1 MARHTRLH
9 WAPAAAILILCAAF
23 AWFSPRSTRDMLPLS
38 AEGGDVRALTVS
50 GDGTLRAFALPAS
63 GLLSSALADSA
74 CVRLPPAL
82 PGPLTGDI
90 CVSAGGMCA
99 WITPRGAFLSP
110 ADGDSGCYMILGSGP
125 ALYQKIQDLIPQN
138 A

>member
-74 CVRLPPAL
+74 LSLIHISSPRDLSTSRMPS
-82 PGPLTGDI
+82 
-90 CVSAGGMCA
+90 SA
-99 WITPRGAFLSP
+99 
-110 ADGDSGCYMILGSGP
+110 
-125 ALYQKIQDLIPQN
+125 
-138 A
+138 

>member
-9 WAPAAAILILCAAF
+9 WGSAAAILILCAAF

-63 GLLSSALADSA
+63 GLLSSALGGQRLRPPPHRPARPLYRGYL
-74 CVRLPPAL
+74 CVRRRHVCLGSPPAA
-82 PGPLTGDI
+82 PFS
-90 CVSAGGMCA
+90 V
-99 WITPRGAFLSP
+99 PRTA
-110 ADGDSGCYMILGSGP
+110 
-125 ALYQKIQDLIPQN
+125 IPV
-138 A
+138 AI

>member
-63 GLLSSALADSA
+63 GLLSSALPCPAPLPGISVCPPAA
-74 CVRLPPAL
+74 CVPGSPPAA
-82 PGPLTGDI
+82 PFS
-90 CVSAGGMCA
+90 V
-99 WITPRGAFLSP
+99 PRTA
-110 ADGDSGCYMILGSGP
+110 
-125 ALYQKIQDLIPQN
+125 IPV
-138 A
+138 AI